1 VDDAEERQ
9 AGSAGARRHVRDNAA
24 VAAVLAVLLITG
36 PLGDHDL
43 VGSWTGA
50 ALTVGAAVAV
60 AGIVQFLVRPRG

>member
-1 VDDAEERQ
+1 
-9 AGSAGARRHVRDNAA
+9 